1 MDSDFYEIVKILM
14 MRKYKVFLITTN
26 PCYINHAH
34 VIFTA
39 RGPYIDSYLP
49 FYLFV
54 CFQFISAF
62 FISELQKFGFR
73 VTLVLTDFMLS
84 LCFFAAEKLFSDK

>member
-1 MDSDFYEIVKILM
+1 M
-14 MRKYKVFLITTN
+14 
-26 PCYINHAH
+26 H

-49 FYLFV
+49 FYFF
-54 CFQFISAF
+54 FQFISAF

-73 VTLVLTDFMLS
+73 ETLVLTDFMWS

>member
-1 MDSDFYEIVKILM
+1 M
-14 MRKYKVFLITTN
+14 
-26 PCYINHAH
+26 NHVH

-39 RGPYIDSYLP
+39 REPYIDSYHP
-49 FYLFV
+49 FYFIFF
-54 CFQFISAF
+54 FQFISAF

-73 VTLVLTDFMLS
+73 VTLVLTDFMWS